1 VRRVGGAAL
10 LALVLA
16 ASAFAGFTVVRGV
29 EPTRAAWTSAR
40 TVEATA
46 TAATPAAVSNV
57 KCGAG
62 SGLLNAMI
70 PITWSAPAGPP
81 PTRYRITW
89 SGGAGSDTKYSTT
102 TSYAID
108 ASGIS
113 VAGTSTV
120 RVFAEYGD
128 WVSPN
133 PANTVSFTTIA
144 VLVVVSWTCS
154 PFP

>member
-1 VRRVGGAAL
+1 VRRVGGAGL
-10 LALVLA
+10 LAGLLA

-29 EPTRAAWTSAR
+29 EPTRASWTSAR
-40 TVEATA
+40 TVAATA
-46 TAATPAAVSNV
+46 SAATPAAVSNV

-62 SGLLNAMI
+62 SGALGTPI
-70 PITWSAPAGPP
+70 PITWSAPAGPAP
-81 PTRYRITW
+81 SGYRITW
-89 SGGAGSDTKYSTT
+89 SGSAGSGTATAAASPG
-102 TSYAID
+102 SIN

-128 WVSPN
+128 WVGPN
-133 PANTVSFTTIA
+133 PVNTVSFTTIA
-144 VLVVVSWTCS
+144 VFVVVSWSCS